1 MLAVHTHIYCML
13 DSVPGW
19 GSWPTDLL
27 HGRGRGRKVILKVW
41 WRPCPWL
48 TYKQVKSGAAGHSPP
63 QGHILEV
70 TTSANL
76 LKPVSEQQ
84 RAARGGEGDGAE
96 VPVAAGGGGRERSG
110 VGRGG
115 VHMHRLMEGGADMWS
130 VSPALHVISGH
141 ICLGVGLEWVWGRID
156 EYVPV
161 CLCIYE
167 PCVHELG

>member
-1 MLAVHTHIYCML
+1 MWGVFWGNAPGQDILAVHTHIYWML

-19 GSWPTDLL
+19 GSWPTDLV
-27 HGRGRGRKVILKVW
+27 HAPGRGRKVVLRVR

-84 RAARGGEGDGAE
+84 RAARGGEGDGAG
-96 VPVAAGGGGRERSG
+96 VPVAAGGVGGGKG
-110 VGRGG
+110 V
-115 VHMHRLMEGGADMWS
+115 A
-130 VSPALHVISGH
+130 
-141 ICLGVGLEWVWGRID
+141 WG
-156 EYVPV
+156 EEV
-161 CLCIYE
+161 CA
-167 PCVHELG
+167 